1 MPRSIV
7 LGSTSPFR
15 KELMDKLHIAYS
27 TAAPNIDET
36 PLSSESPEDMVLRLS
51 LEKAKAVAEDNS
63 DALIIGSDQCAVL
76 DNLVMGKPGTHE
88 KAIEQLRNSSGKTVS
103 FLTGLCVYDAKDK
116 TYQVE
121 CVPFE
126 VGFRDLTDTE
136 IDNYLRIE
144 EPYNCAGSFK
154 SEALGVTLFNKMQ
167 GEDPSAL
174 IGLPLITLCGML
186 RNKGVALP
194 PSK

>member
-1 MPRSIV
+1 MTRSII
-7 LGSTSPFR
+7 LASTSPFR

-27 TAAPNIDET
+27 TATPNIDESSLANET
-36 PLSSESPEDMVLRLS
+36 PEEMVKRLS
-51 LEKAKAVAEDNS
+51 LEKAKAVADENS

-76 DNLVMGKPGTHE
+76 DTLVMGKPGTHE
-88 KAIEQLRNSSGKTVS
+88 KAIQQLRNSSGKTVS
-103 FLTGLCVYDAKDK
+103 FLTGLCVYDAKNQ

-126 VGFRDLTDTE
+126 VGFRDLTDIE
-136 IDNYLRIE
+136 IENYLRIE

-154 SEALGVTLFNKMQ
+154 SEALGITLFNKMQ

-174 IGLPLITLCGML
+174 IGLPLIMLCEML
-186 RNKGVALP
+186 RNKGVSLP
-194 PSK
+194 PAK